1 MPSARSKSVRR
12 KTSARKTVKPKSKTP
27 VLKAK
32 NVSAPEA
39 THFLL
44 KSGHVVLFS
53 YRYAGAY
60 NHGFSFVSAKA
71 KAVVGVSA
79 AALIKNAGALRLHPD
94 DVDQFNN
101 RVLGAM
107 AKGEEVNAQIRV
119 LHNASEVHWVQ
130 LSAWLQSKKNRVSV
144 YNGIV
149 LDIDAHKLAEADTI
163 KILERMEHA
172 QDIAKLGWY
181 DLNVQDRVIDLTSE
195 FADNLGLPFAPGGHV
210 TGVEADKYR
219 EAFLNAIHPEDRERY
234 MSIISD
240 PSWRRIEFDYR
251 VLTRTNEVR
260 HLCSRIQRTADK
272 NGKRIRDF
280 AVILD
285 ITERKRL
292 EEDLRA
298 QAATDPLTGVPN
310 RRSFETTARR
320 EVERARRYAK
330 PFSVLALDIDHFKC
344 VNDNYGHDIGD
355 IVLKGMAQI
364 CLGKMRVTDTLARL
378 GGEEFAILLPET
390 DIDAATNLA
399 ERLRYA
405 VEANPI
411 VTAKGAL
418 PVTVSLG
425 VAQYAPN
432 EPTIDAALKRAD
444 EALYEAKHA
453 GCNKVVVAKLPSLVR
468 LAGKP
473 A

>member
-1 MPSARSKSVRR
+1 M
-12 KTSARKTVKPKSKTP
+12 
-27 VLKAK
+27 
-32 NVSAPEA
+32 
-39 THFLL
+39 
-44 KSGHVVLFS
+44 
-53 YRYAGAY
+53 
-60 NHGFSFVSAKA
+60 
-71 KAVVGVSA
+71 
-79 AALIKNAGALRLHPD
+79 
-94 DVDQFNN
+94 
-101 RVLGAM
+101 
-107 AKGEEVNAQIRV
+107 
-119 LHNASEVHWVQ
+119 
-130 LSAWLQSKKNRVSV
+130 
-144 YNGIV
+144 
-149 LDIDAHKLAEADTI
+149 
-163 KILERMEHA
+163 
-172 QDIAKLGWY
+172 
-181 DLNVQDRVIDLTSE
+181 
-195 FADNLGLPFAPGGHV
+195 
-210 TGVEADKYR
+210 
-219 EAFLNAIHPEDRERY
+219 NAIHPEDRERY

>member
-1 MPSARSKSVRR
+1 VRR

-44 KSGHVVLFS
+44 ESGHAVLFS

-79 AALIKNAGALRLHPD
+79 AALMKNAGALRLHPD

-119 LHNASEVHWVQ
+119 LQNASEVHWVQ

-251 VLTRTNEVR
+251 VLTRTNEE
-260 HLCSRIQRTADK
+260 TGEK
-272 NGKRIRDF
+272 
-280 AVILD
+280 
-285 ITERKRL
+285 
-292 EEDLRA
+292 EEPFEEVLVDV
-298 QAATDPLTGVPN
+298 DEGFTGVV
-310 RRSFETTARR
+310 
-320 EVERARRYAK
+320 VEKLSIRKAQMQDMRPSGGGKIRITFIM
-330 PFSVLALDIDHFKC
+330 PSRGL
-344 VNDNYGHDIGD
+344 IGYHGEF
-355 IVLKGMAQI
+355 L
-364 CLGKMRVTDTLARL
+364 TDTRGTGIMNRL
-378 GGEEFAILLPET
+378 FAGYQPWAGNIEGRVKGSLISNSDGEAVQYALFALQERGTLFVNPGEKVYQGLILGEHSRGSDLEVNPIKEKKLT
-390 DIDAATNLA
+390 NVRASGKDEAIRLTPPRRPTLEQAIAYIDEDELVEVTPKSI
-399 ERLRYA
+399 RLRKK
-405 VEANPI
+405 ELNPSFR
-411 VTAKGAL
+411 K
-418 PVTVSLG
+418 
-425 VAQYAPN
+425 
-432 EPTIDAALKRAD
+432 KRMRQD
-444 EALYEAKHA
+444 
-453 GCNKVVVAKLPSLVR
+453 
-468 LAGKP
+468 
-473 A
+473 